1 MGRLSGVQILILD
14 TLFAH
19 LQELIQNTKTDEA
32 DEVFITKL
40 SLSLGRGESKDIYDA
55 PLLI

>member
-1 MGRLSGVQILILD
+1 MGRLNGVQVMILD

-19 LQELIQNTKTDEA
+19 LQELINTTKTDEA

-40 SLSLGRGESKDIYDA
+40 SLSLGRGELGDRFFRTSS
-55 PLLI
+55 